1 VRNEERSVKLAMGT
15 REVFDAE
22 SLVDEYLGPRK
33 RGLRYAYPYYDGL
46 VTNDDTDLLCT
57 GDLLAPALLGVN
69 VDVDRLHTLTAL
81 LPLLQRALDKLPPGI
96 ELIEADDITL
106 DLVAALYDPLD
117 DPDVYDRDVKGSMIA
132 KVLHRKR
139 PALVPL
145 FDSKVRIFYQHSD
158 CVPAA
163 PKDGR
168 SWREYMQLLVRAM
181 QFDLRENVEEFRRLA
196 ALVPEGGPPVTPLRM
211 LDIVVWMSSAV

>member
-1 VRNEERSVKLAMGT
+1 MKLAMGT

-22 SLVDEYLGPRK
+22 SLLEEYVGPRK

-46 VTNDDTDLLCT
+46 VTNSDSDRLCT
-57 GDLLAPALLGVN
+57 GDLLAPCLLGVQ
-69 VDVDRLHTLTAL
+69 VDLDRMHTLTAL
-81 LPLLQRALDKLPPGI
+81 VPLLQRGLDKLPPVTD
-96 ELIEADDITL
+96 LVEADDPTL

-117 DPDVYDRDVKGSMIA
+117 DPDVEDRDVKGSLIA

-145 FDSKVRIFYQHSD
+145 FDSKVRVFYQHEH
-158 CVPAA
+158 CVPPA

-168 SWREYMQLLVRAM
+168 SWREYMQVLVRAM
-181 QFDLRENVEEFRRLA
+181 QYDLRDNAEEFRRLCT
-196 ALVPEGGPPVTPLRM
+196 LVPHGGPPLTPLRI
-211 LDIVVWMSSAV
+211 LDIVVWMSSVV

>member
-1 VRNEERSVKLAMGT
+1 VAAVKLAMGT

-22 SLVDEYLGPRK
+22 SLLEEYVGPRK

-46 VTNDDTDLLCT
+46 VTNADPDLLCT
-57 GDLLAPALLGVN
+57 GDLLAPALLGAG
-69 VDVDRLHTLTAL
+69 VDVDRMHTLTAL

-96 ELIEADDITL
+96 ELIEADEVTL

-117 DPDVYDRDVKGSMIA
+117 DPDVSDRDVKGSLIA

-139 PALVPL
+139 PSLVPL
-145 FDSKVRIFYQHSD
+145 FDSKVRVFYQHED
-158 CVPAA
+158 CVPPA

-168 SWREYMQLLVRAM
+168 SWRQYMRILVRAM
-181 QFDLRENVEEFRRLA
+181 QSDLRENADEFRRLVS
-196 ALVPEGGPPVTPLRM
+196 LVPEYGPPLTPLRI
-211 LDIVVWMSSAV
+211 LDVVVWMSSAV

>member
-1 VRNEERSVKLAMGT
+1 MKLAMGT
-15 REVFDAE
+15 REIFDAE
-22 SLVDEYLGPRK
+22 SLLEEYVGPRK

-46 VTNDDTDLLCT
+46 VTNGSPDLLCT
-57 GDLLAPALLGVN
+57 GDLLAPALLGVT
-69 VDVDRLHTLTAL
+69 VELDRMHTLSQL
-81 LPLLQRALDKLPPGI
+81 MPLLQRGLDALPSNGTLAGAGDSV
-96 ELIEADDITL
+96 L

-117 DPDVYDRDVKGSMIA
+117 DPDVEDRDVKGSLIA

-145 FDSKVRIFYQHSD
+145 FDSKVRIFYQHER

-168 SWREYMQLLVRAM
+168 DWREYMGLLVRAM
-181 QFDLRENVEEFRRLA
+181 QHDLRENAEEFEHLCH
-196 ALVPEGGPPVTPLRM
+196 LVPADGPSLSPLRV

>member
-1 VRNEERSVKLAMGT
+1 MKLAMGT

-22 SLVDEYLGPRK
+22 SLLEEYLGPRR

-46 VTNDDTDLLCT
+46 VTNGDPDLLCT
-57 GDLLAPALLGVN
+57 GDLLAPALLGVG

-81 LPLLQRALDKLPPGI
+81 MPLLQRALDKLPPGI
-96 ELIEADDITL
+96 ELIEADDVTL

-117 DPDVYDRDVKGSMIA
+117 DPDVSDRDVKGSLIA

-145 FDSKVRIFYQHSD
+145 FDSKVRIFYQHEN

-168 SWREYMQLLVRAM
+168 SWRQYMELLVRAM
-181 QFDLRENVEEFRRLA
+181 QADLRENAEEFQRLA
-196 ALVPEGGPPVTPLRM
+196 TLVPTGGPRVTALRM